1 LRIGLSTAKGLCYA
15 LSIPLI
21 AIPTHQ
27 ILFQMAIK
35 SSSERPK
42 NTIALLD
49 ARRTE
54 VYMEVFDTQG
64 KSIQDLQCALLEQT
78 DISSFLPALVVG
90 DSNLKAQTYWTS
102 NELIWRNEVLSARFQ
117 VQVAFQKFQAQ
128 QFEDLAYC
136 SPIYLK
142 GANGALL

>member
-1 LRIGLSTAKGLCYA
+1 
-15 LSIPLI
+15 
-21 AIPTHQ
+21 
-27 ILFQMAIK
+27 
-35 SSSERPK
+35 
-42 NTIALLD
+42 
-49 ARRTE
+49 
-54 VYMEVFDTQG
+54 
-64 KSIQDLQCALLEQT
+64 LQCALLEQT

-117 VQVAFQKFQAQ
+117 VQIAFQKFQAQ